1 MFILGLIRL
10 HKLMILKEG
19 EAMDNNFSLI
29 VRQNREEIEDKICH
43 VLIDNDGCFAHKGD
57 TCLECLK
64 RVLNV
69 LLETK

>member
-1 MFILGLIRL
+1 
-10 HKLMILKEG
+10 
-19 EAMDNNFSLI
+19 MDNNFSLI